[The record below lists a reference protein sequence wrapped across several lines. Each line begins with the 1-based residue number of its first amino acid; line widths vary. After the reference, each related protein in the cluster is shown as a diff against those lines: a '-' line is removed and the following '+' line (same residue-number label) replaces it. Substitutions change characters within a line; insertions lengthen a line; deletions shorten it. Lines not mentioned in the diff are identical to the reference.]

1 MTEVAMYQEDST
13 EANWHFIVPPRQRWG
28 EAIALVHEHLPE
40 ELREAVATN
49 VFQAIAS
56 YGLRF
61 RPLVA
66 EGPKLASESACL
78 PPSLADDRGSSVW
91 AAAYLQE
98 YPGQIACLVGPAQFC
113 SWLPSSMAAHPAA
126 AGCVGGLLRTAWEW
140 KVELVQAILEIQA
153 PYPRLALL
161 ESGMQKLT
169 NLFQMCLEPVREAQ
183 LPKQE
188 KLSGEAVAGG
198 SWTSFRSVDRTRWIA
213 WLERTYQQS
222 ADCPELNGVRSAEA
236 TLEGYLATSRYPEAT
251 PSERSIAQPIG
262 AAPDERPAW
271 QALIVDP
278 NAPEEI
284 AAGFLLA
291 QTADRVWEL
300 AYMGVDPRYRGRGFG
315 KKLLQRAI
323 ATVAAQGGQR
333 LWLAVDVRNHFA
345 IRLYQQ
351 HGFFIFRELEAW
363 FAATQAF
370 KIDANVN

>member
-1 MTEVAMYQEDST
+1 
-13 EANWHFIVPPRQRWG
+13 
-28 EAIALVHEHLPE
+28 
-40 ELREAVATN
+40 
-49 VFQAIAS
+49 
-56 YGLRF
+56 
-61 RPLVA
+61 
-66 EGPKLASESACL
+66 
-78 PPSLADDRGSSVW
+78 
-91 AAAYLQE
+91 
-98 YPGQIACLVGPAQFC
+98 
-113 SWLPSSMAAHPAA
+113 MAAHPAA